1 MPIFNFTTDETLVP
15 FESTGGMDSQYAP
28 TYNYGETRPTDSG
41 PRIRITDLRPRDTT
55 PNAPVVDPIP
65 APAPAPVV
73 EVPKPQPVQTIPAPE
88 PITAPTPVPPPSIIN
103 NFYTASGVDPDYEKR
118 MAAIEQERLALERQR
133 LDYSQE
139 LARLAMQP
147 TNNSAPGGGVT
158 VLQPPADPYTSND
171 ARLADLLG
179 SMFAALG
186 NAGGS
191 PAQVEQRQPAVL
203 ISQPTGPVES
213 GGPNVTAI
221 VVVLIL
227 GIGGYLWYRHR

>member
-1 MPIFNFTTDETLVP
+1 MPIMNFTAVQEEIP
-15 FESTGGMDSQYAP
+15 GESTGDLDSQYRA
-28 TYNYGETRPTDSG
+28 TYRYGEQRPTDKP
-41 PRIRITDLRPRDTT
+41 PRITIDSLKPRDTT
-55 PNAPVVDPIP
+55 PSVPVVNPVPITN
-65 APAPAPVV
+65 PAPVV
-73 EVPKPQPVQTIPAPE
+73 NPVIEPEPAPIAQPVM
-88 PITAPTPVPPPSIIN
+88 APTPAPPPSIIN
-103 NFYTASGVDPDYEKR
+103 NFYTSSGVDPDYEKR

-147 TNNSAPGGGVT
+147 APSNSVPGGGT
-158 VLQPPADPYTSND
+158 KTLQPPDDPYTAND

-191 PAQVEQRQPAVL
+191 AAPVEQKQPAVL

-213 GGPNVTAI
+213 GGSNMGLI

-227 GIGGYLWYRHR
+227 GIGGYLWYRNR